1 MRRYIVICFLM
12 GSQCICSQKNAIG
25 INFAPIYTLSIDP
38 NSKSTSDINYAIGF
52 NYSRMIGKK
61 VAITFEPNY
70 TSVTSQKLLNFHII
84 ELPTLCRFF
93 LLPKNPFFID
103 VGSSNALVSKR
114 SYFEPY
120 YTISVVFGVGYQY
133 HLNEKMDLLLS
144 LRTRSPYIVE
154 NSKYAIFNNSLH
166 VSGYYKF

>member
-1 MRRYIVICFLM
+1 
-12 GSQCICSQKNAIG
+12 
-25 INFAPIYTLSIDP
+25 
-38 NSKSTSDINYAIGF
+38 
-52 NYSRMIGKK
+52 MIGKK
-61 VAITFEPNY
+61 VALTFEPNY

-103 VGSSNALVSKR
+103 VGSSNAFVSKR

-120 YTISVVFGVGYQY
+120 YTISVVFGVGCQF

-154 NSKYAIFNNSLH
+154 NSKYVIFNNSLQ

>member
-1 MRRYIVICFLM
+1 
-12 GSQCICSQKNAIG
+12 
-25 INFAPIYTLSIDP
+25 
-38 NSKSTSDINYAIGF
+38 
-52 NYSRMIGKK
+52 MIGKK

-93 LLPKNPFFID
+93 ILPKNPFFID

-166 VSGYYKF
+166 VLGYYKF